1 MVSFSKESLEILRR
15 LKQAAQRK
23 KCSDV
28 TVGQEECVTVG
39 KEEEC
44 VTECDEV
51 TNQQCRTF
59 PRQESRDE
67 PKLQCHLM
75 PDGRRSIVTSQP
87 ASSQAGQFK

>member
-1 MVSFSKESLEILRR
+1 MVSFSKESLELLRR

-23 KCSDV
+23 KCSHV
-28 TVGQEECVTVG
+28 TLGKEECVTVG

-51 TNQQCRTF
+51 TNQHCRTF

-67 PKLQCHLM
+67 PSRC
-75 PDGRRSIVTSQP
+75 SIVTSQP